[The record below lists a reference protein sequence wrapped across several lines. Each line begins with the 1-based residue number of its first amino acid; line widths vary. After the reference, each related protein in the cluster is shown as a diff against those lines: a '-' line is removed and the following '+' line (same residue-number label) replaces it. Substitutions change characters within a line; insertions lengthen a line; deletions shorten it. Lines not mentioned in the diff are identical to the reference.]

1 MKSPSRLLPV
11 LSPYAEQIVKGEKVW
26 ELRSTNTQVR
36 ERVGIALVGTK
47 KVIGDVRVVDSREV
61 SRDELCEYQDLHR
74 VTPES
79 IERMFSVKKNAL
91 LGFWNCR
98 VSIPIPCHTNILK
111 ALLFG
116 FNAGRWSGWIMLL
129 DGFRLPSGPEAE
141 MVQTV
146 GPRDVAEN
154 ESDEVAGAQSDEP
167 AQLAAE
173 AEGEEEE
180 MDEAASDPLDEPQN
194 APESQA

>member
-1 MKSPSRLLPV
+1 M
-11 LSPYAEQIVKGEKVW
+11 
-26 ELRSTNTQVR
+26 
-36 ERVGIALVGTK
+36 
-47 KVIGDVRVVDSREV
+47 
-61 SRDELCEYQDLHR
+61 
-74 VTPES
+74 
-79 IERMFSVKKNAL
+79 
-91 LGFWNCR
+91 
-98 VSIPIPCHTNILK
+98 
-111 ALLFG
+111 
-116 FNAGRWSGWIMLL
+116 L

-154 ESDEVAGAQSDEP
+154 ESDEVAGAQPDEP